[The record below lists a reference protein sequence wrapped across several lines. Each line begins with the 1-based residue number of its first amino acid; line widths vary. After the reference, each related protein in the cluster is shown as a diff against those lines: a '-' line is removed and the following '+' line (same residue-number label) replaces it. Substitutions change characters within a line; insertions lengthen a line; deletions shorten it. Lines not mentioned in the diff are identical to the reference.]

1 MGISLS
7 ELCFDL
13 PKEFKTY
20 MRYCR
25 NLHFQETPDYDYL
38 ISIFRKLAR
47 KEKMDLDDKVY
58 DWNIKATCILEFNEL
73 CD

>member
-1 MGISLS
+1 MH
-7 ELCFDL
+7 
-13 PKEFKTY
+13 
-20 MRYCR
+20 YCR
-25 NLHFQETPDYDYL
+25 NLEFKQIPDYDYL

-47 KEKMDLDDKVY
+47 REKMDLDDKVY